1 MYAHSNNTAVTIQIV
16 VNKPEMWKDF
26 LNKTKMINVLES
38 VKLSLHAWLL
48 IEYQ

>member
-16 VNKPEMWKDF
+16 VNKPERF